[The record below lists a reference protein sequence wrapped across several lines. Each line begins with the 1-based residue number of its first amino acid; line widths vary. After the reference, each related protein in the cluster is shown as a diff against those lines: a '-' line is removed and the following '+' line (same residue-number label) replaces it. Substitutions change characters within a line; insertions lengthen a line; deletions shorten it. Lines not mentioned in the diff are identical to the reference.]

1 MKRPTP
7 RPSPIPGSAFA
18 LVMGLALFGN
28 FLASAQAGAPASGDS
43 NAPVLTT
50 GLQVQLLSQEGAAK
64 KFPAVLRGVVTCYL
78 PDSDS
83 LVIQDATRGVYVSQ
97 ISAALNEAP
106 RLGDLFE
113 IEGVTDPGQFA
124 PQLLAR
130 KAKRLGVGE
139 LPVPVQPT
147 WDQLINGSFDTQFIE
162 IHGVITAV
170 HPDSVTLLTHA
181 GKVVAHLYGTNEVS
195 KGNALAR
202 YKDSKIRICGCMF
215 AMWDARTRQV
225 RVGEISMQVAN
236 IAVDEPAPKNLFA
249 LPQRHA
255 SELRLF
261 DPEASLLR
269 RVLVRGQIVQHRKGE
284 FLAMDGTAGFRFIPT
299 EPATLEVGDLVDV
312 VGFASL
318 TGPSPALLEA
328 VARKTGSAPL
338 PQARSLDPENL
349 FDAKLDA
356 TRVRVEAVLRSFSAD
371 QRILELQSG
380 LVGFL
385 AQFDPAKPAAVTNQ
399 IKAVAPPGFNAPLGS
414 QLALTGVY
422 LGHGGA
428 PSDGGQIGSFEL
440 LLNSPADIVVL
451 ARAPFWTLPRLLI
464 LIAALVGV
472 LCLAV
477 VWIQLLHHQ
486 VQARTA
492 ELKVEV
498 REREHAEQQ
507 RALAVERSRIARD
520 LHDDLGSSLTEVSL
534 LATAA
539 PGQPIAHDEVSE
551 RLDAIAQK
559 SRTMVHALDELVWA
573 VDPERDTLSSVAR
586 YLASYAEEYL
596 AGLKIP
602 CRVQIPPVLPERGVP
617 GQMRHELFLAVKEAL
632 NNAVRHGQPSEVG
645 FGLHCS
651 GSQLEISVADNGKGF
666 DPADQHDQHNG
677 HGLANLKTRLQN
689 MGGRCEIES
698 SAGHG
703 TTVLMRLPFNST
715 V

>member
-1 MKRPTP
+1 
-7 RPSPIPGSAFA
+7 
-18 LVMGLALFGN
+18 
-28 FLASAQAGAPASGDS
+28 
-43 NAPVLTT
+43 
-50 GLQVQLLSQEGAAK
+50 
-64 KFPAVLRGVVTCYL
+64 
-78 PDSDS
+78 
-83 LVIQDATRGVYVSQ
+83 
-97 ISAALNEAP
+97 
-106 RLGDLFE
+106 
-113 IEGVTDPGQFA
+113 
-124 PQLLAR
+124 
-130 KAKRLGVGE
+130 
-139 LPVPVQPT
+139 
-147 WDQLINGSFDTQFIE
+147 
-162 IHGVITAV
+162 
-170 HPDSVTLLTHA
+170 
-181 GKVVAHLYGTNEVS
+181 
-195 KGNALAR
+195 
-202 YKDSKIRICGCMF
+202 
-215 AMWDARTRQV
+215 
-225 RVGEISMQVAN
+225 
-236 IAVDEPAPKNLFA
+236 
-249 LPQRHA
+249 LPQ
-255 SELRLF
+255 
-261 DPEASLLR
+261 P
-269 RVLVRGQIVQHRKGE
+269 
-284 FLAMDGTAGFRFIPT
+284 
-299 EPATLEVGDLVDV
+299 
-312 VGFASL
+312 
-318 TGPSPALLEA
+318 
-328 VARKTGSAPL
+328 
-338 PQARSLDPENL
+338 RSLDPENL

-573 VDPERDTLSSVAR
+573 VDPERDTLSSAAR

-632 NNAVRHGQPSEVG
+632 NNAVHHGQPSEVG
-645 FGLHCS
+645 FRLHCS

-666 DPADQHDQHNG
+666 DPAGQHDQHNG

-703 TTVLMRLPFNST
+703 TTILMRLPFNST
-715 V
+715 G